1 MYDPR
6 MSTASR
12 IAVFACVAATITGG
26 SFHLAPRAAPL
37 PSPQDAPWIAPP
49 RGGMDASLPQVRALF
64 ASGGDHASRSD
75 TPLWQ
80 ACGRDEGAAQAD
92 LYLLRVGN
100 SAWGPVRQVEI
111 RVRGALL
118 EASVHDALPPAPPEP
133 VPGSDAVESELIV
146 PVARIGVQRDALA
159 PLRSAWAESP
169 LWQASQGPLDCKDGS
184 PIALHACIDGRY
196 FARVGSCGPAAQA
209 SAERLWQAV
218 TQTLPT
224 PEPAYWRDPR
234 TGAVVAPDRL

>member
-12 IAVFACVAATITGG
+12 ITAFACAAAAIAAG
-26 SFHLAPRAAPL
+26 SFHLAQRSPPL

-49 RGGMDASLPQVRALF
+49 SGGMDASLPQVRALF
-64 ASGGDHASRSD
+64 AAGGESAPGSD
-75 TPLWQ
+75 MPLWQ

-92 LYLLRVGN
+92 LYLLRVGK

-133 VPGSDAVESELIV
+133 VPGSDAIEPDLIA
-146 PVARIGVQRDALA
+146 PVARISVRRDALA
-159 PLRSAWAESP
+159 SLRSAWAESP
-169 LWQASQGPLDCKDGS
+169 LWQTPQGQLHCHDGT
-184 PIALHACIDGRY
+184 PVALHACIDGRY

-218 TQTLPT
+218 MQTLPT

-234 TGAVVAPDRL
+234 TGAVVAPHRP

>member
-12 IAVFACVAATITGG
+12 IAAFACTATAIAAG
-26 SFHLAPRAAPL
+26 SFHLAQRSPPL

-49 RGGMDASLPQVRALF
+49 PGGMDASLAQVRALF
-64 ASGGDHASRSD
+64 ASGGD

-80 ACGRDEGAAQAD
+80 ACGRDESAVQAD
-92 LYLLRVGN
+92 LYLLRVGET
-100 SAWGPVRQVEI
+100 AWGPVRQVEI

-118 EASVHDALPPAPPEP
+118 EASVHDAMPPAPPEP
-133 VPGSDAVESELIV
+133 GSDTVEPELIV
-146 PVARIGVQRDALA
+146 PVVRIGVQRDALA

-169 LWQASQGPLDCKDGS
+169 LWQAPQGPLHCNDGS
-184 PIALHACIDGRY
+184 PVALHACIDGRY

-218 TQTLPT
+218 MQTLPT

-234 TGAVVAPDRL
+234 TGAVVAPHRP